1 MLLVVNIVGG
11 VIIVY
16 GVEYIKSEEFSEFR
30 KRLFISLL
38 FLFLGVMNLL
48 VVTNSLEIFFLTFE
62 LTTLFS
68 YLLIRY
74 RGDKVAIEN
83 SIRALWVNQIGGIAI
98 LVAIILSIHY
108 IDTIY
113 LDILLKDKNS
123 FIVSI
128 VAILTI
134 SAFVKGASIP
144 FEKWLLGAMVAPT
157 PVSAILHSATMVKI
171 APYLI
176 LKISP
181 AFTPIVSLTITIFG
195 AFVFMSASILALN
208 KDYFKEILGLS
219 TIAVLS
225 LIMAIASIRTKDA
238 FEITIILIIF
248 HAISKALLF
257 LQAGILEKQFYLKYI
272 SDINYLI
279 DKSKL
284 TVWLIIIGFAS
295 LTLPPFGVFLG
306 KLLSIELIA
315 SLMSSNSLYILPL
328 IFVVIGSTI
337 LVLLYFKIITRVLNS
352 QNLSKSSSEIVIK
365 PIYKYTS
372 IFLATLIIA
381 GVIFFIFS
389 SDYSITLISSFIVVA
404 FIVLILFLKLQKVSL
419 TKEYNCA
426 EKDEIKTQLYY
437 FDIDNQI
444 KNSIPY
450 LATILIVSV
459 VIGSFL

>member
-1 MLLVVNIVGG
+1 
-11 VIIVY
+11 
-16 GVEYIKSEEFSEFR
+16 
-30 KRLFISLL
+30 
-38 FLFLGVMNLL
+38 MNLL

-123 FIVSI
+123 FIVSV

-134 SAFVKGASIP
+134 SAFVKDASIP

-176 LKISP
+176 LKISS

-225 LIMAIASIRTKDA
+225 LIMAIASIGTKEA

-257 LQAGILEKQFYLKYI
+257 LQAGVLEKQFHLKYI

-306 KLLSIELIA
+306 KLLSIELIT
-315 SLMSSNSLYILPL
+315 SLISSNSLYILPL
-328 IFVVIGSTI
+328 IFIVTGSTI

-352 QNLSKSSSEIVIK
+352 QNLNKSSSEIVIK

-372 IFLATLIIA
+372 IFLATLLIA
-381 GVIFFIFS
+381 GVIFFIS
-389 SDYSITLISSFIVVA
+389 NSYSIILISSFIFVA

-426 EKDEIKTQLYY
+426 EKDEVQTQLYY